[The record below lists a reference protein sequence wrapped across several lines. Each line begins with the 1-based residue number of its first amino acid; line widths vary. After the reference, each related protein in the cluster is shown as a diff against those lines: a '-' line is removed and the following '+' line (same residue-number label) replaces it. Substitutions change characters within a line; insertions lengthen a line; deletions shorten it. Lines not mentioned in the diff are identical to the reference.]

1 MAVSFLILYR
11 GNNVDIGISY
21 ISQISF
27 FYNFVFTVIPI
38 FFMILKRPGLY
49 IDEDVR
55 QYLTVAHMVA
65 SNIKT
70 IIFGV
75 VMTVLIYGLISEE
88 FATNLQTTILINCVI
103 SSNVYLLLLGINK
116 LIQMTP
122 IKRKIK

>member
-1 MAVSFLILYR
+1 
-11 GNNVDIGISY
+11 
-21 ISQISF
+21 
-27 FYNFVFTVIPI
+27 
-38 FFMILKRPGLY
+38 MILKRPGLY

-103 SSNVYLLLLGINK
+103 SSNVYLLLLGIHK

>member
-103 SSNVYLLLLGINK
+103 SSNVYLLLLGIHK